1 MIQDKIYQY
10 FERNER
16 LHVLFVF
23 DSSVSKQLIDELAAC
38 DWPTGYRFMEFDG
51 HWFSTKYAIENEW
64 KDDKVI
70 LAFHQLSPSTRDDM
84 EKFPLLDLLAAN
96 MEYKSETSE
105 AFLQQHRLPMEFAP
119 YIKRHITEL
128 SLEKY
133 KRILG
138 DYLTPELFT
147 IDLANRGLISGYMG
161 DSKLLDWNDI
171 MIKMISIAVDDKKWT
186 TLTNALKRDTDARN
200 AVQSQLTR
208 IFGCGYDEM
217 QGTAMKQVAEV
228 LRYNAITQ
236 LLPLAPTDNYQH
248 FKVTNSVALEQ
259 MNKLLETA
267 LHQPKQKALQFMVA
281 LNTLSQQIKAEEILK
296 VYGYDAQYFYIPT
309 DMAWD
314 IVGYILANKLTDDP
328 TTAVEQ
334 FRTLLVKKDGD
345 EGIEK
350 SVSFALSLANYYSV
364 RKSLGSFTLN
374 SVDDY
379 VEYYSTVFWK
389 LDYHYRKTMEAL
401 HTLDDSNTPIM
412 SAINAAKKT
421 MDTDY
426 ADTVN
431 FMNVEWI
438 KCLSESVST
447 LKDTKFL
454 KQQDFFAAERKPG
467 VKLVVIVCDAMRYEL
482 GKELAEELVKDRRIT
497 AEVVPGLAMLPTE
510 TKYCKPALFPHDRLD
525 IYDDGAGGL
534 QMGVDGKILN
544 TIQAR
549 DEYLGARIEG
559 ATCVDYAKVANG
571 TPEYKRDNLFK
582 RPLVYVMH
590 NALDNEAHSNDP
602 FIVIRTCRDTV
613 TDIAK
618 MVKSIHAS
626 YNVYNVII
634 TADHGFLYNDMT
646 FEDKDKQ
653 QITED
658 YVERTTRY
666 YLTKSRDDV
675 LNVVKFPWDQVSD
688 MGSDLQVAV
697 PVGANRFAVQGGGY
711 NFSHGGASLQE
722 MVIPVVR
729 SNYRHDDT
737 KAKVGITLLTKS
749 PVIVSSRAKIQILQ
763 NEAVS
768 ANVQKRNIKVGIYY
782 NGEPVTEIKEFVLDS
797 PVADSAM
804 ERIVDVELILSKS
817 APSNIM
823 QLNIYDADDMLNP
836 LESVKI
842 TNKTLIEQ
850 DF

>member
-38 DWPTGYRFMEFDG
+38 DWPDGYRFMEFDG

-64 KDDKVI
+64 KNDKVI

-96 MEYKSETSE
+96 MEYKNETSE

-119 YIKRHITEL
+119 YIKRHINEL

-138 DYLTPELFT
+138 EYLMPELFT

-171 MIKMISIAVDDKKWT
+171 MIKMITIAVDDKKWT

-267 LHQPKQKALQFMVA
+267 LHQPKQKAQQFMAA
-281 LNTLSQQIKAEEILK
+281 LNTLSQQIKAEEIVK

-328 TTAVEQ
+328 AEVVDQ
-334 FRTLLVKKDGD
+334 FKTLLVKKEGD
-345 EGIEK
+345 EAIEK
-350 SVSFALSLANYYSV
+350 CITFALSLANYYTV
-364 RKSLGSFTLN
+364 QKSLGTFTLN
-374 SVDDY
+374 SIDDY
-379 VEYYSTVFWK
+379 IEYYSTVFWK
-389 LDYHYRKTMEAL
+389 LDYHYRKTIEAL
-401 HTLDDSNTPIM
+401 HALDDNDTPIM
-412 SAINAAKKT
+412 SAINAAKRT
-421 MDTDY
+421 MDIDY
-426 ADTVN
+426 ADQVSRL
-431 FMNVEWI
+431 NVEWI

-447 LKDTKFL
+447 LKNTKVL
-454 KQQDFFAAERKPG
+454 KQPAFFASERKPG
-467 VKLVVIVCDAMRYEL
+467 VKLVVIVCDGMRYEL
-482 GKELAEELVKDRRIT
+482 GKDLAEELVKDKRIT

-525 IYDDGAGGL
+525 IYDNGAGGL

-544 TIQAR
+544 GTQEK
-549 DEYLGARIEG
+549 DQYLKARIEG
-559 ATCVDYAKVANG
+559 ATCVDYPSAVNS
-571 TPEYKRDNLFK
+571 TPEYKRNSLYK

-590 NALDNEAHSNDP
+590 QTLDEENHSNDS
-602 FIVIRTCRDTV
+602 FVVIRTCRDTV
-613 TDIAK
+613 TDIAR

-634 TADHGFLYNDMT
+634 TSDHGFLFNDIV
-646 FEDKDKQ
+646 FEEKDKQ
-653 QITED
+653 KITEEF
-658 YVERTTRY
+658 VERTTRY
-666 YLTKSRDDV
+666 YLTKSNDNV

-688 MGSDLQVAV
+688 MGSELHVAI
-697 PVGANRFAVQGGGY
+697 PVGANRFAMQGGGY
-711 NFSHGGASLQE
+711 KYSHGGASLQE

-782 NGEPVTEIKEFVLDS
+782 NSEPVTEIKEFVLDS

>member
-38 DWPTGYRFMEFDG
+38 DWPDGYRFMEFDG

-64 KDDKVI
+64 KNDNVI

-119 YIKRHITEL
+119 YIKRHINEL

-161 DSKLLDWNDI
+161 DNKLLDWNDI
-171 MIKMISIAVDDKKWT
+171 MIKMITIAVDDKKWT
-186 TLTNALKRDTDARN
+186 TLTNALKRDIDARN

-267 LHQPKQKALQFMVA
+267 LHQPKQKAQQFIAA
-281 LNTLSQQIKAEEILK
+281 LNTLSQQIKAEEIVK

-314 IVGYILANKLTDDP
+314 IVGYILTTKLTEDP
-328 TTAVEQ
+328 AAVVDQ
-334 FRTLLVKKDGD
+334 FKTLLVKKEGD
-345 EGIEK
+345 EAIEK
-350 SVSFALSLANYYSV
+350 CITFALSLANYYTV
-364 RKSLGSFTLN
+364 QKSLGTFTLN
-374 SVDDY
+374 TIDDY
-379 VEYYSTVFWK
+379 IEYYSTVFWK
-389 LDYHYRKTMEAL
+389 LDYHYRKTIEAL
-401 HTLDDSNTPIM
+401 HALDDNYTPIL
-412 SAINAAKKT
+412 SAINAAKRT
-421 MDTDY
+421 MDIDY
-426 ADTVN
+426 ADQVSRL
-431 FMNVEWI
+431 NVEWI

-447 LKDTKFL
+447 LKNTKVL
-454 KQQDFFAAERKPG
+454 KQPAFFASERKPG
-467 VKLVVIVCDAMRYEL
+467 VKLVVIVCDGMRYEL
-482 GKELAEELVKDRRIT
+482 GKDLAEELVKDKRIT

-525 IYDDGAGGL
+525 IYDNGAGGL

-544 TIQAR
+544 GTQEK
-549 DEYLGARIEG
+549 DQYLKARIEG
-559 ATCVDYAKVANG
+559 ATCVDYPSAVNS
-571 TPEYKRDNLFK
+571 TPEYKRNSLYK

-590 NALDNEAHSNDP
+590 QTLDEENHSNDS
-602 FIVIRTCRDTV
+602 FVVIRTCRDTV
-613 TDIAK
+613 SDIAR

-634 TADHGFLYNDMT
+634 TSDHGFLFNDIV
-646 FEDKDKQ
+646 FEEKDKQ
-653 QITED
+653 KITEEF
-658 YVERTTRY
+658 VERTTRY
-666 YLTKSRDDV
+666 YLTKSNDNV
-675 LNVVKFPWDQVSD
+675 LNVVKFPWAQVSD
-688 MGSDLQVAV
+688 MGSELHVAV
-697 PVGANRFAVQGGGY
+697 PVGANRFAMQGGGY
-711 NFSHGGASLQE
+711 KYSHGGASLQE

-782 NGEPVTEIKEFVLDS
+782 KGEPVTEIKEFVLDS
-797 PVADSAM
+797 PVAESAM